1 MPEEE
6 QKSGRD
12 KNLYHSSNE
21 LQSYL
26 ILFPLSIKKEEEEDW
41 ESKNILQT
49 PVWYNDSES
58 CIYIFF
64 AGAACLLSHDIQI
77 HNG

>member
-12 KNLYHSSNE
+12 KNLYHRSNE
-21 LQSYL
+21 PQSCL
-26 ILFPLSIKKEEEEDW
+26 ILFPLSTKKEEEEDW

-49 PVWYNDSES
+49 PV
-58 CIYIFF
+58 
-64 AGAACLLSHDIQI
+64 
-77 HNG
+77 